1 MAAGNYTFTIEQGAT
16 TDFEV
21 VWTDSAGSRVDLS
34 AYSARMQIRSDY
46 GSSGTLYASLTSTVS
61 SDGTG
66 LNLSGSSGN
75 NPMSSGSIGIVISAV
90 STSAFTF
97 DEARYDI
104 EMVSGSYVTRLLQ
117 GKVKLSKEV
126 TV

>member
-16 TDFEV
+16 TDFQID
-21 VWTDSAGSRVDLS
+21 WKDSDGNPVDLTD
-34 AYSARMQIRSDY
+34 YSARMQMRSTY
-46 GSSGTLYASLTSTVS
+46 GSSGTLYAKLTSTLY

-66 LNLSGSSGN
+66 LNMSGSNSAF
-75 NPMSSGSIGIVISAV
+75 PPTSGSIGVIISAA
-90 STSAFTF
+90 SSSNFTF
-97 DEARYDI
+97 SEALYDL

>member
-16 TDFEV
+16 TDFQIE
-21 VWTDSAGSRVDLS
+21 WKDSSGNPVDLTD
-34 AYSARMQIRSDY
+34 YSARMHIRSSY
-46 GSSGTLYASLTSTVS
+46 GSSGTLYAAMSSTLD

-66 LNLSGSSGN
+66 LNMSGSNSAY
-75 NPMSSGSIGIVISAV
+75 PPTSGSIGIIISAA
-90 STSAFTF
+90 SSSNFTF
-97 DEARYDI
+97 SEALYDL